1 MSKAFTGV
9 GAEPCHRQTAGPE
22 AAVVSFPWRTAPQEP
37 GDLPHESAR
46 RSHLPS
52 RAVGGPSVTSA
63 QAVLASADG
72 LGPQVLIGHLGSP
85 ELPTT
90 HKTTRRAP
98 VTA

>member
-1 MSKAFTGV
+1 VSRAFTGF
-9 GAEPCHRQTAGPE
+9 GAEPFQRSTAGPD

-37 GDLPHESAR
+37 RDLPLESAR

-52 RAVGGPSVTSA
+52 RAVDGPSVTSA
-63 QAVLASADG
+63 QALRAADG
-72 LGPQVLIGHLGSP
+72 LGPQVLIGHFGSP

-90 HKTTRRAP
+90 HTTTRRAP